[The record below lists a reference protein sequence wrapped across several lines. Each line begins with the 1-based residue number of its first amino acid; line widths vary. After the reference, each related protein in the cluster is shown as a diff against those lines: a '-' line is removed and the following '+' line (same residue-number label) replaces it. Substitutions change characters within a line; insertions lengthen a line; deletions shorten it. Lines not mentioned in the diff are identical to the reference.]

1 MRKTILGM
9 SLAALTLA
17 GCTTGTSVP
26 PGQMNAAGS
35 IHPCH
40 QKFRDAQACG
50 NAIFNRTVI
59 AQVQPGQT
67 ATDVRAIMRHD
78 AERRTVDGHSE
89 SWGYIT
95 NYADQTMTLITFT
108 DQKVTSV
115 TQQPW
120 VRE

>member
-1 MRKTILGM
+1 MRKILLGI
-9 SLAALTLA
+9 SVAALTLA
-17 GCTTGTSVP
+17 GCTTATSVP
-26 PGQMNAAGS
+26 PGQMSETGT

-40 QKFRDAQACG
+40 QKFRDSQACG

-78 AERRTVDGHSE
+78 AERLTVDGGSE

-95 NYADQTMTLITFT
+95 NYADKTMTMITFT

-120 VRE
+120 VRD